1 VEKGYRP
8 HAPWHDRRPLP
19 IWEVR
24 PMSAAEPTVA
34 RRLYGLRR
42 EAERRFGNLVS
53 FGGGLSPL
61 PAWVRRLS
69 RANIIHPP
77 VQVSA

>member
-1 VEKGYRP
+1 
-8 HAPWHDRRPLP
+8 
-19 IWEVR
+19 
-24 PMSAAEPTVA
+24 MSAAEPTVA
-34 RRLYGLRR
+34 RRLYGLWR

-53 FGGGLSPL
+53 LGGGLSPL

>member
-1 VEKGYRP
+1 
-8 HAPWHDRRPLP
+8 
-19 IWEVR
+19 
-24 PMSAAEPTVA
+24 MSAAEPTVA

-53 FGGGLSPL
+53 LGGGLSPL

-69 RANIIHPP
+69 RVRLWVGGTVFINAVRIRHLLER
-77 VQVSA
+77 ADE